1 MSVPGE
7 SRAIEAGNDRLRYC
21 LTYANR
27 DTLQLRVHPDL
38 EITAVAPV
46 GRTPEEVDAKVRSR
60 VGWIRR
66 QQREF
71 SLYQP
76 LPQPRRFVGGET
88 HWYLGRQYRLKL
100 GRGADGVCIRHP
112 FLVVKT
118 ETPVDAVTVGTLMES
133 WYRERARE
141 VFPERLAHCMRLVR
155 PIIDSVPRLQ
165 IRTMAKRWGSC
176 SRAGTITL
184 NVDLVKVST
193 TCLDYVIVHELCHL
207 REPNHSAEYYDLLS
221 RYMPDWRARRARLNQ
236 ALC

>member
-1 MSVPGE
+1 MSTTGE
-7 SRAIEAGNDRLRYC
+7 SRTIEAGNERFRYH
-21 LTYANR
+21 LSYADR

-38 EITAVAPV
+38 EVTAVAPV
-46 GRTPEEVDAKVRSR
+46 GRSPEEVDAKVRSR
-60 VGWIRR
+60 AGWIRR

-76 LPQPRRFVGGET
+76 LPQPRRFVSGET

-100 GRGADGVCIRHP
+100 GRGEDGVCLQHP
-112 FLVVKT
+112 FLLLDT
-118 ETPVDAVTVGTLMES
+118 ETPADAARVGALVES
-133 WYRERARE
+133 WYRDRARE
-141 VFPERLAHCMRLVR
+141 VFPERFAHCIRLVR
-155 PIIDSVPRLQ
+155 PIIEVEPRLK

-176 SRAGTITL
+176 SPSGTITL

-207 REPNHSAEYYDLLS
+207 REPNHSAGYYDLLS